1 MEPGLNDILSKGLR
15 LRPNG
20 DAIGIADGS
29 IILSFSRLQETVES
43 FAQHLHA
50 AGIRPGDLV
59 TLVMPSSVEFV
70 IAFMALT
77 WVRAIAAPMNPDYK
91 EAEFEFLIGDQGA
104 VAVIDIPG
112 DGANLNARRAAERL
126 NLPVWEA
133 VWEDTRQGLSLGGVQ
148 PVGEPVQ
155 ASLVAPEGDDVALFL
170 HTSGTTSKPK
180 GVPLTHQ
187 NVMTSVRNIIRTY
200 ELCET
205 DRSILVMPLFHVHGL
220 MAGLLAPLAA
230 GGSVYL
236 TSTGRFSASDFW
248 NEMLRWDANW
258 YTAVPTIHQI
268 LVGRYDKDYPKDRP
282 PRLRFIRSCS
292 SPLAQS
298 VLDDM
303 EEKFHAPVLEAY
315 AMTEAAHQ
323 MTSNPLPKNGPHKP
337 GSVGRGQNV
346 RVAIFDDQMTA
357 LAPRQIG
364 EICVQGDNITSGY
377 RNNPKANEEAFS
389 GGWFH
394 TGDQGY
400 LDDEGYLFITGRI
413 KELIN
418 RGGEKISP
426 SKIDEALLA
435 HPAVAEAIS
444 FGVPDLKYGEEV
456 NAAIVLKPGA
466 TATSEELTEF
476 CLKRLAAF
484 QVPKRYFFANSL
496 PKTGSGKIQRKQVSE
511 QFIAREPTAS

>member
-1 MEPGLNDILSKGLR
+1 
-15 LRPNG
+15 
-20 DAIGIADGS
+20 
-29 IILSFSRLQETVES
+29 
-43 FAQHLHA
+43 
-50 AGIRPGDLV
+50 
-59 TLVMPSSVEFV
+59 
-70 IAFMALT
+70 
-77 WVRAIAAPMNPDYK
+77 
-91 EAEFEFLIGDQGA
+91 
-104 VAVIDIPG
+104 
-112 DGANLNARRAAERL
+112 
-126 NLPVWEA
+126 
-133 VWEDTRQGLSLGGVQ
+133 
-148 PVGEPVQ
+148 
-155 ASLVAPEGDDVALFL
+155 
-170 HTSGTTSKPK
+170 
-180 GVPLTHQ
+180 
-187 NVMTSVRNIIRTY
+187 
-200 ELCET
+200 
-205 DRSILVMPLFHVHGL
+205 
-220 MAGLLAPLAA
+220 
-230 GGSVYL
+230 
-236 TSTGRFSASDFW
+236 
-248 NEMLRWDANW
+248 
-258 YTAVPTIHQI
+258 
-268 LVGRYDKDYPKDRP
+268 
-282 PRLRFIRSCS
+282 
-292 SPLAQS
+292 
-298 VLDDM
+298 
-303 EEKFHAPVLEAY
+303 
-315 AMTEAAHQ
+315 
-323 MTSNPLPKNGPHKP
+323 
-337 GSVGRGQNV
+337 
-346 RVAIFDDQMTA
+346 VAIFDDQMTA